1 MPTLPHRVFKRTG
14 SKCGRT
20 WRGDVGI
27 APCGV
32 KIDHYELLLEESK
45 LCCIHLLLNC

>member
-1 MPTLPHRVFKRTG
+1 MPTLPHRVFERTG
-14 SKCGRT
+14 SKCERT

-32 KIDHYELLLEESK
+32 KIDHYELFLEESK